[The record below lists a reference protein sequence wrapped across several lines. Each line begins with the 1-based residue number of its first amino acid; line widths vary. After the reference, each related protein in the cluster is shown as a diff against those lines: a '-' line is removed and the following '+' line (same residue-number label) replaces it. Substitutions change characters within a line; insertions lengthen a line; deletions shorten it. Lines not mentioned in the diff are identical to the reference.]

1 MGHPTFEVLRDNF
14 ATLSNIGIG
23 TKLCSDKNNRITVD
37 EKVWGFVTLGRKV
50 WGFDVEALRVT
61 YNRAIDILRAYC
73 SSPEDAQLKTMAK
86 TLSDV
91 YAKTLTSVYNLSKT
105 YEAEKKEAMKKT
117 LLEIY
122 NTALANYNA
131 LPANDLTTTIKKIA
145 ALLTFEEQ
153 IASRQGQLRPVGVP
167 IITVNIPTN
176 FRDQLSSSLSFI
188 IDAKSKGTPII
199 FPKTKSEQAGGSP
212 PSDPP
217 LKKKKV
223 EVKKAG
229 SPPPLPPLPPSAKN
243 KPIGQKPVETTQ
255 QPTPIVRQPIAVPT
269 SANADL
275 IAELAKQL
283 SKRRAL
289 VGP

>member
-14 ATLSNIGIG
+14 ATLANVGIG

-37 EKVWGFVTLGRKV
+37 QKVWGFVTLGRKV
-50 WGFDVEALRVT
+50 WGFDVEALKVT

-73 SSPEDAQLKTMAK
+73 VSPEDAQIKAMAK

-105 YEAEKKEAMKKT
+105 YEAEKKEEMKKS

-145 ALLTFEEQ
+145 ALLTFDEQ
-153 IASRQGQLRPVGVP
+153 IASRQGQLRPVGAP
-167 IITVNIPTN
+167 LITVNIPTN

-188 IDAKSKGTPII
+188 IEAKSKGKPII
-199 FPKTKSEQAGGSP
+199 FPKTKSEQAGSP
-212 PSDPP
+212 PSNPP
-217 LKKKKV
+217 TKKKKV

-229 SPPPLPPLPPSAKN
+229 SPPPLPPLPPLAKN
-243 KPIGQKPVETTQ
+243 KLIEQKPAESKQ
-255 QPTPIVRQPIAVPT
+255 MPIVRQPVAAPT
-269 SANADL
+269 SANSAL
-275 IAELAKQL
+275 IAELAIQL
-283 SKRRAL
+283 GKRRAK
-289 VGP
+289 VNP